1 MKTSQKRVNAVA
13 LTLIFATLGLVST
26 GAMAQSLTFT
36 ASLQN
41 ETFVSDAG
49 DDVSRMALGAIG
61 VEFEKNFTHRWSAGL
76 LGGAQVSMANQES
89 LSFGI
94 GGFLNYY
101 FRGSPVKSTFSTD
114 TSYVAGMNRWT
125 YFGGFGVEERFLKSE
140 NLSSEVR
147 GGPFVRFGGRYIW
160 NSNLYFTGNVK
171 YLMAGADYSSIDLVF
186 GLGFYL

>member
-1 MKTSQKRVNAVA
+1 MLQKPVRYFAILILTSISMMSSKSFAQ
-13 LTLIFATLGLVST
+13 TLA
-26 GAMAQSLTFT
+26 FT
-36 ASLQN
+36 ASVQN

-49 DDVSRMALGAIG
+49 EDVTRMALGAIG

-76 LGGAQVSMANQES
+76 LGGAQVSMTSQES

-94 GGFLNYY
+94 GGFVNYY
-101 FRGSPVKSTFSTD
+101 FKGSPVKSVFSTD
-114 TSYVAGMNRWT
+114 TSYVSGMTRWT

-140 NLSSEVR
+140 NLKSEVR

-160 NSNLYFTGNVK
+160 NSNMYFTGNIK

>member
-1 MKTSQKRVNAVA
+1 MMSSKSFAQ
-13 LTLIFATLGLVST
+13 TLA
-26 GAMAQSLTFT
+26 FT
-36 ASLQN
+36 ASVQN

-49 DDVSRMALGAIG
+49 EDVTRMALGAIG

-76 LGGAQVSMANQES
+76 LGGAQVSMTSQES

-94 GGFLNYY
+94 GGFVNYY
-101 FRGSPVKSTFSTD
+101 FKGSPVKSVFSTD
-114 TSYVAGMNRWT
+114 TSYVSGMTRWT

-140 NLSSEVR
+140 NLKSEVR

-160 NSNLYFTGNVK
+160 NSNMYFTGNIK